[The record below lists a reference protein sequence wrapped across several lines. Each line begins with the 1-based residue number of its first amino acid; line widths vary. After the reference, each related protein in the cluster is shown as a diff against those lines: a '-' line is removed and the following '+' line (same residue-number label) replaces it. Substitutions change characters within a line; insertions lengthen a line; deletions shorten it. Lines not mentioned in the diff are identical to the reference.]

1 MKMEF
6 FYIVTTQT
14 SHLTIHLVLG
24 LISLA
29 MLIWPNSFTF
39 LL

>member
-1 MKMEF
+1 MKHTS
-6 FYIVTTQT
+6 VTL
-14 SHLTIHLVLG
+14 HGAPCLVLG